1 MRPSINL
8 RYKSLLLTCLL
19 ILATGVVVPAWGQYT
34 IIPSTQE
41 KVTERVDTVYVKD
54 GVARELFVPELR
66 NNDGH
71 DGNDPRYK
79 WYVRWYRKGKFAKQI
94 ISYQIIY
101 WKKLGKV
108 PDFSNRNT
116 QASE

>member
-79 WYVRWYRKGKFAKQI
+79 WYVRWYRKGKSFK
-94 ISYQIIY
+94 
-101 WKKLGKV
+101 
-108 PDFSNRNT
+108 
-116 QASE
+116 